1 MDACKFK
8 SLIKSAYDD
17 ILIHPR
23 FTKFSLFLPMK
34 WERLQIFTKILQ
46 IFIDKIFY
54 FCDYGKNFLFK
65 NNKKNILPKGGSILL
80 WISN

>member
-8 SLIKSAYDD
+8 TLIKSAYGN

-23 FTKFSLFLPMK
+23 FTKFSLSLPMK
-34 WERLQIFTKILQ
+34 WERLQ

-54 FCDYGKNFLFK
+54 FCDYEKKFLFK